1 MKNKKK
7 SLLLAILCAFAALM
21 LTACGGKSSSGS
33 ADPDVDVSKLCQ
45 DLEGTID
52 SEVSEV
58 TSDVMA
64 STYFFDMEK
73 IEDSAAA
80 LNSGSSACEVVV
92 LKCKDS
98 SYVSEAEDLL
108 KKRVESQS
116 TLFASYN
123 APEVAKLDAAILKT
137 KGNYVVF
144 CVTDDTSK
152 ANEIIKE
159 AGF

>member
-1 MKNKKK
+1 MNRKKK
-7 SLLLAILCAFAALM
+7 TWILAVLCAFAALM
-21 LTACGGKSSSGS
+21 LTACGGKSSGGS
-33 ADPDVDVSKLCQ
+33 EASVDVSKLCQ
-45 DLEGTID
+45 DLEGTIT

-58 TSDVMA
+58 GSDIIA
-64 STYFFDMEK
+64 STFFFDMDK
-73 IEDSAAA
+73 IEESAAA
-80 LNSGSSACEVVV
+80 LNSGSSASEVVV

-123 APEVAKLDAAILKT
+123 APEVAKLDAAILKSS
-137 KGNYVVF
+137 GNYLVY
-144 CVTDDTSK
+144 CVTDDTDK
-152 ANEIIKE
+152 ANEIIKN

>member
-7 SLLLAILCAFAALM
+7 ALILAVLCTFTALVF
-21 LTACGGKSSSGS
+21 TACGSKSSGGGDVS
-33 ADPDVDVSKLCQ
+33 VDVSKLCQ

-58 TSDVMA
+58 SSDVIA
-64 STYFFDMEK
+64 STFFFDMDK
-73 IEDSAAA
+73 IEESAAA
-80 LNSGSSACEVVV
+80 LNSGSSASEVVV

-123 APEVAKLDAAILKT
+123 APEVAKLDAAILKSS
-137 KGNYVVF
+137 GNYLVY
-144 CVTDDTSK
+144 CVTDDTDK
-152 ANEIIKE
+152 ANEIIKN

>member
-1 MKNKKK
+1 MQLKPLGDK
-7 SLLLAILCAFAALM
+7 
-21 LTACGGKSSSGS
+21 
-33 ADPDVDVSKLCQ
+33 
-45 DLEGTID
+45 
-52 SEVSEV
+52 
-58 TSDVMA
+58 
-64 STYFFDMEK
+64 
-73 IEDSAAA
+73 
-80 LNSGSSACEVVV
+80 VV
-92 LKCKDS
+92 LQYQK
-98 SYVSEAEDLL
+98 AEELL

-144 CVTDDTSK
+144 CVTDDTAK